1 MSSNSKRRHPQP
13 SMRMCVTIALVIFI
27 WSWVSVFQPKQDDV
41 DKLKAEIDKIRDS
54 VAAHRLNVW
63 DLRQAL
69 KDEFDWEVG

>member
-1 MSSNSKRRHPQP
+1 MSSKSKKRKPEV
-13 SMRMCVTIALVIFI
+13 SMTKAVTIALVIFI
-27 WSWVSVFQPKQDDV
+27 WSWVSVFQPEQDDV

-69 KDEFDWEVG
+69 KDEYDWDVG